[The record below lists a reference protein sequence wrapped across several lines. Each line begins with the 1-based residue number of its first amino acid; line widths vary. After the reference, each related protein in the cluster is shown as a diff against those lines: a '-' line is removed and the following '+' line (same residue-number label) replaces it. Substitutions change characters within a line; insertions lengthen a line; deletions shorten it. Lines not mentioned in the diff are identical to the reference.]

1 MTESGLR
8 VDQTMSRSA
17 MALNHIGSVTIVMTP
32 FVTRHLLVLGGQM
45 TRRRIARAAKQRHGT
60 SCVPRSDL

>member
-8 VDQTMSRSA
+8 VDQAMSRSA

-32 FVTRHLLVLGGQM
+32 LITRHLLVLGG
-45 TRRRIARAAKQRHGT
+45 
-60 SCVPRSDL
+60 